1 MANEWSARQ
10 GGGGTGSGNLGP
22 WKREGERKIK
32 KKKKKDGCIVL
43 VEGIKSGLGAVP
55 KSAGFTPGVVPIT
68 SG

>member
-10 GGGGTGSGNLGP
+10 GGGGTGRGNLGP
-22 WKREGERKIK
+22 WKREGERKI
-32 KKKKKDGCIVL
+32 KKDGCIVL

-55 KSAGFTPGVVPIT
+55 KSAGFTPGVIPIT